1 LKEAYSHCRELIR
14 LVRAAIWSLKAL
26 LLSLRASSWNY
37 LAFLRSTPPTKR
49 KAAASLANLEAS
61 PAFFLRPAS
70 LALKALRRAAAFL
83 ALAAAAAAAAALAL
97 ALAALASAAALPQ
110 TQQFF
115 SGNSHFAPS
124 VHSDPALALPASH
137 QRLPYGSQP

>member
-1 LKEAYSHCRELIR
+1 MVAYSNCRELIR
-14 LVRAAIWSLKAL
+14 KVRAAIWSLKAL
-26 LLSLRASSWNY
+26 FLSLRASSWNY
-37 LAFLRSTPPTKR
+37 LAFLRSTFPTKR
-49 KAAASLANLEAS
+49 KAAASLANLEAL

-83 ALAAAAAAAAALAL
+83 ALAAAAAAAAAL